1 MISLTGMILKMRYC
15 VVEEI
20 GSGGEGHLYLARDME
35 LGNYWAVKELPISK
49 KREAK
54 LLRLLEHPFVPRM
67 VDYIETEEACY
78 LVMEFIR
85 GKSLGQLQRVGHVFT
100 AEEILS
106 YSDTVLQVLEYLH
119 NQKPPIYYG
128 DLKLLLLIKF
138 TRFL

>member
-67 VDYIETEEACY
+67 VDYIEKEEACY

-106 YSDTVLQVLEYLH
+106 
-119 NQKPPIYYG
+119 
-128 DLKLLLLIKF
+128 
-138 TRFL
+138 